1 MYTRTLVILAGALSL
16 AEIGSAVI
24 IWRENYPDAQPWF
37 AVVFSALFVIG
48 AALVRRARVAVG
60 ATLIGVLCLFE
71 LVTFPTW
78 TRHGALDWV
87 YQFGCAALALAGLV
101 TTIAVIVN
109 RQRSSVSASTTS

>member
-1 MYTRTLVILAGALSL
+1 MNTRTLAILAGALSL
-16 AEIGSAVI
+16 AEIGSAII

-37 AVVFSALFVIG
+37 AVVFAALFVIG

-60 ATLIGVLCLFE
+60 ATLIGMLCLFE